1 MSSEGTVAQAPPG
14 YTINLVNPEYIG
26 YHLVVSAVI
35 TTGLSSFFLGLRL
48 YTRKFLA
55 RGLGWDD
62 WWIFCAWVCA
72 LYY

>member
-26 YHLVVSAVI
+26 HQLIVCAVI
-35 TTGLSSFFLGLRL
+35 TAGLSGIFLVLRL

-55 RGLGWDD
+55 QGLGWDD
-62 WWIFCAWVCA
+62 FCIVCAWVCS
-72 LYY
+72 LYF